1 MLVGVMAACS
11 SIYVEKADTV
21 DDEAGSRAN
30 YFAEISRLRGQ
41 PQLAMAGTT
50 FGQRKQKAGSKVS
63 EAKLGWA
70 SPG

>member
-30 YFAEISRLRGQ
+30 YFAEISR
-41 PQLAMAGTT
+41 
-50 FGQRKQKAGSKVS
+50 AGSAAACDGRDHIRSVETKG
-63 EAKLGWA
+63 L
-70 SPG
+70 